1 MRTVPVMSLLVFFGT
16 LVASLPHSGFV
27 LALGCRSPRVFLA
40 RLFLTFCDTVEVTE
54 GWLAS
59 NGCSR
64 SLPLSPETLHA
75 QLTLVATVTNGPVS
89 LCCCHVSCHVTSRHV
104 RSAALFLALP
114 HSANVSLARVVM
126 ATWNADDTDSPSDSD
141 SESSVC
147 SSADPWGQRQPQ
159 LVNNYRVSLRRE
171 LDVSTS
177 EANRQRAFLNRR
189 QAFLSDY
196 DWQDA
201 DGPQ

>member
-1 MRTVPVMSLLVFFGT
+1 
-16 LVASLPHSGFV
+16 
-27 LALGCRSPRVFLA
+27 
-40 RLFLTFCDTVEVTE
+40 
-54 GWLAS
+54 
-59 NGCSR
+59 
-64 SLPLSPETLHA
+64 
-75 QLTLVATVTNGPVS
+75 
-89 LCCCHVSCHVTSRHV
+89 
-104 RSAALFLALP
+104 
-114 HSANVSLARVVM
+114 M

-141 SESSVC
+141 SESSVR